1 MKNISIDPIK
11 RLRGDIILPGDK
23 SISHR
28 AVMIGAISEGTT
40 RIRNLLDCDDCNY
53 TLKAFLDMGLDIK
66 RDPDETVISG
76 KGMKGLSSPKK
87 PIYLG
92 DSGTS
97 MRLLAGILAGQ
108 DFEVILTGGSSLSK
122 RPMQRIVEP
131 LQMMGVDIKAHDSN
145 FPPITI
151 KGGKPKAI
159 EYGMKIASAQ
169 VKSAI
174 LFAGLSV
181 DGVTTVVEPIKSRDH
196 TERMLK
202 FFGADVRMDDL
213 AVSLKGIS
221 KLTGRSLEVPGDIS
235 SAAFFIVAATILPE
249 SRIVIKSVGIN
260 PTRTGL
266 IDVLLRMGAGIK
278 VENKKDLFEPAGAI
292 VIESSSTKGTT
303 IEPDEIPRLIDEI
316 PILLVLASVSEGIT
330 VIKGAR
336 ELRVKETDRINSMS
350 QNLAKMGANVK
361 VRGDDI
367 VIEGVRTLRR
377 ANLTTYN
384 DHRTAMSL
392 TIAAISAKGSS
403 KLDNIDCI
411 NKSFPEFLKVLR
423 KISLT
428 K

>member
-108 DFEVILTGGSSLSK
+108 EFEVILTGGSSLSK

-151 KGGKPKAI
+151 KGGKPKAL